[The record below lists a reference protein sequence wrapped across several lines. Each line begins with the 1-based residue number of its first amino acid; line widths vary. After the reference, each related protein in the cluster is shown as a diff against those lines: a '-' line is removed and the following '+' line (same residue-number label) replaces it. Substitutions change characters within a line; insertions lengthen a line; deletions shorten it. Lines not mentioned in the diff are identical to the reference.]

1 MKVVTVDCNS
11 CGAPLEVRANTRFV
25 TCRYCSKRLA
35 IQHSESSVYTE
46 VLDDIK
52 DSTDKISQDMEVI
65 KLQNQ
70 LEQLDREWMLQRE
83 SFMITSKSGAK
94 HLPKAGSPM
103 NGGIFVAVFGVIWI
117 GSAASKGSGAF
128 PLLGIVVI
136 AFALFSTVSSLG
148 KVKGYQ
154 KAHTRYQTHRRQLQL
169 RLRQEESR

>member
-1 MKVVTVDCNS
+1 
-11 CGAPLEVRANTRFV
+11 
-25 TCRYCSKRLA
+25 
-35 IQHSESSVYTE
+35 
-46 VLDDIK
+46 
-52 DSTDKISQDMEVI
+52 
-65 KLQNQ
+65 
-70 LEQLDREWMLQRE
+70 
-83 SFMITSKSGAK
+83 MI
-94 HLPKAGSPM
+94 
-103 NGGIFVAVFGVIWI
+103 GGIFVAVFGVIWI